1 MSDKKIDLI
10 AQLLAKA
17 ESTTPE
23 EAEALTEHAERLM
36 IKYGIEQAVIDAKR
50 TGGSLKAEK
59 IVTETLHFTGVY
71 RGEMINLGFA
81 VTSALGSLRALR
93 NGNGAA
99 KVVTLW
105 VIGFESDV
113 AQAKQLID
121 SLAIQAAIAM
131 NAWWKI
137 NKSDF
142 SYYTGSEKSKAR
154 RAFING
160 FSRGAAKRITDSRA
174 TIIAEA
180 GTGTEMVLV
189 GRDQKVQAYMDET
202 IGRTRRSRAGQASD
216 HRATGQGFAAGQRA
230 NTCGQAVGQGRGISA

>member
-1 MSDKKIDLI
+1 MSEKKIDLI

-23 EAEALTEHAERLM
+23 EAEALMEHAERLM

-50 TGGSLKAEK
+50 AGGSTKAEK
-59 IVTETLHFTGVY
+59 IVTETLNFEGVY

-81 VTSALGSLRALR
+81 IVSSLGSLRALR
-93 NGNGAA
+93 NGNSGA

-105 VIGFESDV
+105 IIGFESDV
-113 AQAKQLID
+113 AQAKQLIA
-121 SLAIQAAIAM
+121 SLEVQAMVAM
-131 NAWWKI
+131 AAWWKGS
-137 NKSDF
+137 KEDF
-142 SYYTGSEKSKAR
+142 YWNTALEKSKAR

-160 FSRGAAKRITDSRA
+160 FSSGAGKRIRDSRA
-174 TIIAEA
+174 TIIQEA

-189 GRDQKVQAYMDET
+189 GRDQKVQAYMDEN
-202 IGRTRRSRAGQASD
+202 IRARRSRAGMASD

-230 NTCGQAVGQGRGISA
+230 NTGGQAVGQGRGISA